1 MHRSITWYK
10 FYFILPIIFLPGVLL
25 SQSLDLD
32 KAYAL
37 ARENYPLIKQKDLI
51 RQTEQLN
58 INNISKGYL
67 PQLSIN
73 GQLSYQSEV
82 TAIDVNIPGL
92 KFNPPSKDQYKLT
105 ADVDQLIYDAG
116 MTKQQKTIQHLNS
129 VVEDQ
134 QIEIELYKLK
144 ERINQV
150 YLSILYLDEQVKQ
163 VDLIKQDLQTGL
175 KKIEA
180 QFQNGVA
187 FRSNVNILKAELI
200 KADQRLIE
208 LNASRKGLIET
219 LSLFINQPVSLQT
232 RFAKPVVADVAD
244 TLISRPEIKLF
255 SDLSALLGQ
264 QNKLIKSR
272 NLPRSSLFLQGG
284 YGKPALNFLKNEF
297 EPYYV
302 AGLRFRW
309 ALGGLYT
316 KQNDQNLIRINQNII
331 DLKRDVFLLNTN
343 AEIRKQRSE
352 IEKLNQLID
361 TDNQIIELR
370 KSVSNSAKSQ
380 LENGVITANDY
391 LREVNAEDQ
400 SRQNLIG
407 HEIQLLQA
415 KMNYQTTTGSNYQTN
430 NQ

>member
-1 MHRSITWYK
+1 MHRSIACFKIY
-10 FYFILPIIFLPGVLL
+10 IVAQIIFLPAVLL
-25 SQSLDLD
+25 SQSMDLD

-37 ARENYPLIKQKDLI
+37 ARENYPLIKQKNLI

-58 INNISKGYL
+58 VNNLSKGYL

-82 TAIDVNIPGL
+82 TSIDVNIPGF
-92 KFNPPSKDQYKLT
+92 KFDPPSKDQYKVT
-105 ADVDQLIYDAG
+105 ADVDQLIYDGG
-116 MTKQQKTIQHLNS
+116 MTKQQKSIQQLNA

-180 QFQNGVA
+180 QVQNGVA

-219 LSLFINQPVSLQT
+219 LSLFINLPVSLQT
-232 RFAKPVVADVAD
+232 SFARPVVNDVAD

-255 SDLSALLGQ
+255 SDQYVLLGQ
-264 QNKLIKSR
+264 QNKLIRSR
-272 NLPRSSLFLQGG
+272 NLPRTSLFFQGG

-302 AGLRFRW
+302 TGLRFHW
-309 ALGGLYT
+309 TLGGLYS
-316 KQNDQNLIRINQNII
+316 KRNEENLVKINQDIVN
-331 DLKRDVFLLNTN
+331 LKREVFLLNTN
-343 AEIRKQRSE
+343 AEIKKQRSE
-352 IEKLNQLID
+352 IDKLNQLID
-361 TDNQIIELR
+361 GDNQIIDLR
-370 KSVSNSAKSQ
+370 KSVTNSAKAQ

-415 KMNYQTTTGSNYQTN
+415 KMNYQTTMGR
-430 NQ
+430 